1 MTHPTRWRGR
11 GSYTF
16 PVLFSPYTGEP
27 RDARDIASD
36 PQGLLIVQPGA
47 PLVPAT
53 PTLPVQQDDE
63 ALEALLAD
71 HQRAL
76 RLLDDVREWI
86 RSDVAG
92 GACWPVDR
100 FTRAELL
107 ARIDAELEGE
117 K

>member
-1 MTHPTRWRGR
+1 MTDTEIKLMRDMMRTIRSCARGNAIL
-11 GSYTF
+11 GPSALNLCSAVE
-16 PVLFSPYTGEP
+16 VL
-27 RDARDIASD
+27 I
-36 PQGLLIVQPGA
+36 
-47 PLVPAT
+47 
-53 PTLPVQQDDE
+53 
-63 ALEALLAD
+63 AD

-107 ARIDAELEGE
+107 ARIDAEFGG
-117 K
+117 

>member
-1 MTHPTRWRGR
+1 MDR
-11 GSYTF
+11 SL
-16 PVLFSPYTGEP
+16 V
-27 RDARDIASD
+27 
-36 PQGLLIVQPGA
+36 GA
-47 PLVPAT
+47 TQVNLT
-53 PTLPVQQDDE
+53 PTDDE
-63 ALEALLAD
+63 LSAARAAGLPTDVPYLYRNVLNTQLSIARHYGVAMISGCTYIYDAD
-71 HQRAL
+71 ADTLVR
-76 RLLDDVREWI
+76 DDVREWI